1 MDIKHNAMDFLNELG
16 EAVKPVYQEI
26 ITHPFNLELAE
37 GTLGEEKFRFYL
49 SQDVYYIGEYSRT
62 LAALAAKAPTHSQMM
77 EFIRFAQEGLD
88 IDRTLHDEY
97 FEIFG
102 VSEPE
107 QIALSTEA
115 YSNFLLAT
123 AAYKSFEEAISA
135 LLPCFWL
142 YNEVAVHIHQKAQK
156 ENKYQKWIDTY
167 AGAEFDQT
175 TQRLKEI
182 TRQLASEN
190 TRPVRE
196 KMKHQ
201 FIRSA
206 RYEWFFW
213 DSAYNMRYW

>member
-1 MDIKHNAMDFLNELG
+1 MDFLEQL
-16 EAVKPVYQEI
+16 EQAVQPIYQEI
-26 ITHPFNLELAE
+26 ISHPFNQELAE

-49 SQDVYYIGEYSRT
+49 SQDTFYIGEYSRA

-77 EFIRFAQEGLD
+77 EFIQFAREGLD
-88 IDRTLHDEY
+88 IDRTLHEEY
-97 FEIFG
+97 FGIFG

-107 QIALSTEA
+107 QLALSTEA

-156 ENKYQKWIDTY
+156 KDNKYQKWIDTY

-175 TQRLKEI
+175 TGRLKEI
-182 TRQLASEN
+182 TRQLANESSQA
-190 TRPVRE
+190 TRR
-196 KMKHQ
+196 KMQHQ
-201 FIRSA
+201 FLRSA

>member
-1 MDIKHNAMDFLNELG
+1 MDFLKQLEK
-16 EAVKPVYQEI
+16 AVKPLYHEI
-26 ITHPFNLELAE
+26 ISHPFNLELAE
-37 GTLGEEKFRFYL
+37 GTLEEEKFRFYL
-49 SQDVYYIGEYSRT
+49 SQDVFYIGEYSRT

-88 IDRTLHDEY
+88 IDRTLHEEY
-97 FEIFG
+97 FEIFA
-102 VSEPE
+102 VSEPK
-107 QIALSTEA
+107 QLALSTEA

-142 YNEVAVHIHQKAQK
+142 YNDVAVHIHQKARK
-156 ENKYQKWIDTY
+156 EKNKYQKWIDTY
-167 AGAEFDQT
+167 AGAEFDKT

-182 TRQLASEN
+182 TRQLASDSSE
-190 TRPVRE
+190 TTRE
-196 KMKHQ
+196 KMQQQ
-201 FIRSA
+201 FLRSA